1 MSFKVGSGAKV
12 RLAMAFF
19 AVTAMPAF
27 AQQTGPLFSTPA
39 SRSTTGAPIL
49 NDPNKQNGAIIP
61 NTTGRQPTNAPKQE
75 KQSNAPV
82 SAAAPAPRADKFKN
96 WELQCAEFA
105 KGQKRCQVTGNVVS
119 PDGKQV
125 ILVMSL
131 APTADGK
138 AIVTQMAVP
147 LGIALKAGVKIDVN
161 GAYSTTIP
169 VSRCTPQGCLVE
181 GNIEDAM
188 IEAMK
193 TKPAATITVAT
204 PDNKVIPIK
213 LPLDGFAE
221 ALAAM
226 KTADGSMNPTQGSQ
240 GK

>member
-1 MSFKVGSGAKV
+1 MSFKVGNRV
-12 RLAMAFF
+12 NIHLAMAFLI
-19 AVTAMPAF
+19 AGTVPAL

-49 NDPNKQNGAIIP
+49 NDPNKQNGGIIP
-61 NTTGRQPTNAPKQE
+61 NTTGRPPTSAPRQE
-75 KQSNAPV
+75 KQSAAPV
-82 SAAAPAPRADKFKN
+82 SAAPVQSGGKYKN
-96 WELQCAEFA
+96 WDLQCSEFA
-105 KGQKRCQVTGNVVS
+105 KGQKRCQVTGNVMS

-131 APTADGK
+131 ASAADGK

-147 LGIALKAGVKIDVN
+147 LGIALKAGVKIDVD
-161 GAYSTTIP
+161 GAYSTTMP
-169 VSRCTPQGCLVE
+169 ASRCTPQGCLVE
-181 GNIEDAM
+181 GNVEGAM

-193 TKPAATITVAT
+193 TKPAATIAVAT
-204 PDNKVIPIK
+204 PDGKAIPIK

-226 KTADGSMNPTQGSQ
+226 KTADGG
-240 GK
+240 GKAVQSK